1 MNAFDRLLEFKIKP
15 SVQRMAIMDYLLKN
29 CNHPTVE
36 EIYKALSPYIP
47 TLSKT
52 TVYNTLK
59 LFSEQGAVR
68 ILTID
73 EKNACFDIETTPHA
87 HFLCKKCGEIF
98 NFPRDMST
106 KDITTL
112 KNLGHNVME
121 LHYYYK
127 GVCKNCLQSLEE
139 E

>member
-29 CNHPTVE
+29 RNHPTVE

-59 LFSEQGAVR
+59 LFSEQGAVK

-73 EKNACFDIETTPHA
+73 EKNACFDIDTQPHA
-87 HFLCKKCGEIF
+87 HFLCKKCGKISS
-98 NFPRDMST
+98 FPRESSTNDMQ
-106 KDITTL
+106 TL
-112 KNLGHNVME
+112 KSLGHNVSE

-127 GVCKNCLQSLEE
+127 GVCKDCLEVG
-139 E
+139 